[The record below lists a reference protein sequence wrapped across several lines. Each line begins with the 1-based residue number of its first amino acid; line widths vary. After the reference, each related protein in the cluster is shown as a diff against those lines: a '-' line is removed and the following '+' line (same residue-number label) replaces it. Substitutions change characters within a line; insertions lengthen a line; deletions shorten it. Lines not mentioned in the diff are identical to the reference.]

1 MKNMPCA
8 IVELDSAERNTDI
21 IAKNWRSLHG

>member
-8 IVELDSAERNTDI
+8 IVELDSTERNTDI